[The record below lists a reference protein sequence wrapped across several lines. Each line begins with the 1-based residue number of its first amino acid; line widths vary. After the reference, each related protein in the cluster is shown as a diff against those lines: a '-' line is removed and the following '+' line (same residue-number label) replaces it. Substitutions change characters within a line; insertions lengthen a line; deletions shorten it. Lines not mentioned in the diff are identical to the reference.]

1 MEPNQKQNLSK
12 YDIKKYMKHYFYHRC
27 VFMTPLMIQSILI
40 AKSPSVHDYL
50 QSIMPDATKAE
61 PFQKDMTKALDE
73 YVKANDKILDI
84 PIEYV
89 DSATQILNQMEEND
103 DNVEI
108 FKQCVD
114 SLIQYDE
121 FAPDLHKFVDPVLIK
136 YTSDKKKTK
145 AQSKENEQ
153 ENFDTPPTPDWL
165 MPEGAKGELVTKKK
179 GNNKAD
185 EQNKQSDT
193 NGVADNDLPI
203 FGGDLTEKTKKLQRS
218 PIFFRDREI
227 GLMENNLL
235 KMNKNNVILVGKPG
249 VGKTAL
255 VEGLAYNISHNL
267 SHPLLKGKKI
277 LSFNVTELMAGTLY
291 RGDLEENILEL
302 MDYAKDNNCILF
314 IDEIHSLVTG
324 SNEEENISDMLKPYL
339 NDENIRVIGA
349 TTDEEYRKMRDMA
362 FNRRFNK
369 IDVPEPDAK
378 TTLAILKKLTPK
390 FTKRFHVQIPA
401 DVLEEIVSKSDSFIH
416 DRCFPDKAIDLLD
429 YVCVLASKEPVE
441 AGQKY
446 PECSKKH
453 IIKALTDNFNVPENM
468 VAKDEHVRMLDLE
481 KDING
486 RVFGQQDAI
495 KQVSDT
501 LVCSYVL
508 PNHSLKRPQ
517 SVMLFL
523 GPSGV
528 GKTETAKTIAEL
540 LGRKFTSLNMN
551 EYQTDIDVSRLM
563 GSAPGYVGY
572 EEGGK
577 LTNFVSKN
585 PCSVVLFDEFEK
597 AHPNV
602 QKILLQIFDQGT
614 CTNNYGD
621 DISFKNTIIILASN
635 AGSVYDK
642 PMGYSNNAFVPEVRV
657 DEESISKIFMP
668 EFLGR
673 INRIVKFNALSK
685 PVLMDIVNRLVSELS
700 TTLKQDH
707 NVNFVIND
715 DVKNFIINQG
725 YKPELGARK
734 IQNTFVELVEQ
745 PVSYQII
752 QNYTNWHQPNGK
764 LKKVKNPHELIA
776 QLIGNKINFISK

>member
-1 MEPNQKQNLSK
+1 MKQ
-12 YDIKKYMKHYFYHRC
+12 
-27 VFMTPLMIQSILI
+27 
-40 AKSPSVHDYL
+40 
-50 QSIMPDATKAE
+50 E
-61 PFQKDMTKALDE
+61 
-73 YVKANDKILDI
+73 
-84 PIEYV
+84 
-89 DSATQILNQMEEND
+89 
-103 DNVEI
+103 
-108 FKQCVD
+108 
-114 SLIQYDE
+114 
-121 FAPDLHKFVDPVLIK
+121 
-136 YTSDKKKTK
+136 
-145 AQSKENEQ
+145 
-153 ENFDTPPTPDWL
+153 
-165 MPEGAKGELVTKKK
+165 ELVKSELLRCSSLSGGKIGEAENVMIRSRLAREWDLWMYWWNRSDVSAFFHTTEKDGDKPRIMGWLLPLSLGEK
-179 GNNKAD
+179 DVSFEDYRENKLKD
-185 EQNKQSDT
+185 QNKQIISVKEAKAAFKDLRLLQKQIEDAFHT
-193 NGVADNDLPI
+193 PRVYNYVGAILCWLTSNEGRFTFLDWYFKLKRDNLDDDKCMKELERYFNWSLLGVTHQEIVRSSYEAFEQKYNS
-203 FGGDLTEKTKKLQRS
+203 FFETLQ
-218 PIFFRDREI
+218 D
-227 GLMENNLL
+227 NNLYN
-235 KMNKNNVILVGKPG
+235 NKDGYECLSRWLLCRNINEDNSQGEKQRGRKFDFDIWRNRSLEHIFAKSKVWHLNNEKP
-249 VGKTAL
+249 V
-255 VEGLAYNISHNL
+255 
-267 SHPLLKGKKI
+267 
-277 LSFNVTELMAGTLY
+277 
-291 RGDLEENILEL
+291 
-302 MDYAKDNNCILF
+302 DYAGKIIEREMSEL
-314 IDEIHSLVTG
+314 
-324 SNEEENISDMLKPYL
+324 ENDPSM
-339 NDENIRVIGA
+339 V
-349 TTDEEYRKMRDMA
+349 
-362 FNRRFNK
+362 RRE
-369 IDVPEPDAK
+369 D
-378 TTLAILKKLTPK
+378 
-390 FTKRFHVQIPA
+390 
-401 DVLEEIVSKSDSFIH
+401 
-416 DRCFPDKAIDLLD
+416 
-429 YVCVLASKEPVE
+429 
-441 AGQKY
+441 
-446 PECSKKH
+446 
-453 IIKALTDNFNVPENM
+453 M

-481 KDING
+481 KDINS

-734 IQNTFVELVEQ
+734 IQNTFVELIEQ

-776 QLIGNKINFISK
+776 QMIDNKINFISK